1 MAATLHGPEQ
11 MVPSFGTSLLPGAQ
25 KRDRRL
31 NGGGWG
37 PGDSG
42 RGSLERDS

>member
-1 MAATLHGPEQ
+1 MPATLHGPGQ
-11 MVPSFGTSLLPGAQ
+11 MVPSFGTSLLPGTQ

-31 NGGGWG
+31 SGEGWG

-42 RGSLERDS
+42 RGSLGRDS